1 MFEPGKSPP
10 GGEFDPAER
19 AGGNS
24 LIIQKIKSLTIQI
37 SNDTMNLRKNKKYK
51 KRGGRKMKVSGIVMY
66 ILLGIAAIA
75 SIGYTVVD
83 IMAKIKIIN
92 L

>member
-1 MFEPGKSPP
+1 
-10 GGEFDPAER
+10 
-19 AGGNS
+19 
-24 LIIQKIKSLTIQI
+24 
-37 SNDTMNLRKNKKYK
+37 
-51 KRGGRKMKVSGIVMY
+51 MKVSGIVMY